1 SSVNSSAMR
10 AAGFANMSLVA
21 VNGSLPF
28 WHKYGFRAIGPK
40 ALEPELPAKLDS
52 YESTA
57 RFMVKPF

>member
-1 SSVNSSAMR
+1 MR